1 MIQTLIALFLFLFTN
16 IFCSITVMLLFNHF
30 NKSDY
35 VSRWEALLFGLG
47 IGPPVVTLML
57 YYLLLLLPGM
67 HQWFYLFI
75 ICFTFIVIFYWYA
88 VREIRLLLPVGP
100 RTIMIRWHLDAS
112 ISLKG
117 QHAWEGWRRIFS
129 EFSVKPKFYTE
140 GMQFNHWLFLLFI
153 LMFVWLWMRFTL
165 KYPLVE
171 HDALEYA
178 VQGMI
183 FAKNLN
189 IEYVTHRFD
198 TATNFYY
205 VGLHGFSF
213 PLLSTWQWLFNLPL
227 GFKTDFFFRL
237 QSGYYFALIFL
248 QVYLSARRFMKKQA
262 IYSLLSLV
270 IVYWYYDMLFD
281 YHIDSYRSY
290 LFFFAVL
297 CIFILLKSAN
307 RAMVVFTALTCGLAA
322 FAHSTAALALAFCMP
337 VILLYYPGKIL
348 KRVGVLIMFFV
359 LVVFFGAGHYILDT
373 LFGTGW
379 VFGLK
384 ETY

>member
-1 MIQTLIALFLFLFTN
+1 MIQTITAFFLFLFTN
-16 IFCSITVMLLFNHF
+16 IFCSVTIMLLFNRF
-30 NKSDY
+30 NRGES
-35 VSRWEALLFGLG
+35 VSRRDAVLFGLG
-47 IGPPVVTLML
+47 IGPPAVTLML

-67 HQWFYLFI
+67 HQWFYLFV
-75 ICFTFIVIFYWYA
+75 ICITYTIVFFWCG
-88 VREIRLLLPVGP
+88 VKEIRMLLPEDPKKIKIKWRLDGTITLAGQKEWVG
-100 RTIMIRWHLDAS
+100 W
-112 ISLKG
+112 K
-117 QHAWEGWRRIFS
+117 RIFS
-129 EFSVKPKFYTE
+129 ELSIKPNFYTE
-140 GMQFNHWLFLLFI
+140 GPKIKHGLFLLFI
-153 LMFVWLWMRFTL
+153 LVFVWLWIRFTL
-165 KYPLVE
+165 QYPLVE
-171 HDALEYA
+171 HDILEYA

-189 IEYVTHRFD
+189 IDYVTHRFD

-237 QSGYYFALIFL
+237 QSGYYFVLIFL
-248 QVYLSARRFMKKQA
+248 QVYILARKFMKRHA

-270 IVYWYYDMLFD
+270 VVYWFYDMLFD

-290 LFFFAVL
+290 LFFFAVMS
-297 CIFILLKSAN
+297 IFILLNSPT
-307 RAMVVFTALTCGLAA
+307 MVMLVFTALISGLAA
-322 FAHSTAALALAFCMP
+322 FAHSTAALALAFCAP
-337 VILLYYPGKIL
+337 VILLYFPGKII
-348 KRVGVLIMFFV
+348 KRVGVMIVFFT
-359 LVVFFGAGHYILDT
+359 LVVFFGAGHYIIDT